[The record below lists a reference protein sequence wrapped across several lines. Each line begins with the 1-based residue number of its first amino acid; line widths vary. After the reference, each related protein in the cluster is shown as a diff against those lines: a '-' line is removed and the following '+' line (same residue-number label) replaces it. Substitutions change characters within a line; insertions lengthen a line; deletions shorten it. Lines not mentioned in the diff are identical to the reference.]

1 MLNLDNIRLMYGCP
15 VTDFRTKPKVE
26 VESEPDNMDNLNSF
40 NKLLSDIV
48 TDDGI
53 SKLIEE
59 TDFSNIEF
67 DYNKEIDYF
76 LKKLEEALKNDSVQS
91 TQRCLRLWKMIY
103 MLKLGNTI
111 INHQDEFGFLNE

>member
-1 MLNLDNIRLMYGCP
+1 MLDLDNIRLMYGCP
-15 VTDFRTKPKVE
+15 VTNFRPKPKVE
-26 VESEPDNMDNLNSF
+26 VESEPDNIDNLNNF
-40 NKLLSDIV
+40 KKLLSDIV

-53 SKLIEE
+53 NKLIEE

-67 DYNKEIDYF
+67 DYKEEIDYY
-76 LKKLEEALKNDSVQS
+76 LKKLEEALKNDSIQS
-91 TQRCLRLWKMIY
+91 TRRCLRLWKMIY